1 MIQKFKYKFDRRSK
15 RITSAVSVLVFAVF
29 VVIFFIHG
37 GAYFPVWI
45 FGFLLC
51 VIALYILSIPR
62 FIQIDDD
69 ALEIH
74 CIVDLTRI
82 HVEDIEVIKRIERY
96 ELTPLIP
103 LIGSYGFFGYYGYYL
118 SLWNWDIYKMYASER
133 KNLVLIEDIYE
144 DTYIVSCNDAE
155 TLINMAI
162 EARNNKR
169 QEIFSH
175 TKETNI

>member
-1 MIQKFKYKFDRRSK
+1 MTQKFKYKFDKRSK
-15 RITSAVSVLVFAVF
+15 RITAAVSVMVLAAF
-29 VVIFFIHG
+29 VVIFFKHG
-37 GAYFPVWI
+37 GVYFPAWV
-45 FGFLLC
+45 FAFLLC
-51 VIALYILSIPR
+51 IIALYILSIPR

-82 HVEDIEVIKRIERY
+82 HVEDIENIKTIERY

-118 SLWNWDIYKMYASER
+118 SLWNWNIYKMYASER
-133 KNLVLIEDIYE
+133 KNLIMIEDIYE
-144 DTYIVSCNDAE
+144 DTYIISCDEAE
-155 TLINMAI
+155 NLIKMVI

-169 QEIFSH
+169 QLIFSH